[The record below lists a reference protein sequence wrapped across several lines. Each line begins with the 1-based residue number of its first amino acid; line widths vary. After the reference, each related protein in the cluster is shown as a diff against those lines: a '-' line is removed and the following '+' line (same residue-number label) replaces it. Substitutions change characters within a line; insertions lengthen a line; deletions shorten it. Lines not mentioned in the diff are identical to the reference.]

1 MNLIPLIRKN
11 LFVDLDYNIY
21 NKELGLIRN
30 VNEIIEDNLIDL
42 NKVGIASM
50 SKISLNKFVRKYIL
64 GLVRTSNVECLID
77 SNTPGNSVVNNIVLK
92 KALEYRLELLNNQT
106 RFEREFWETITNK
119 EFCKLFH
126 KMSISP
132 LTTSKRK
139 QFEIIPQPILPVDN
153 RFYIGDFAIRL
164 SGRPTIIA
172 ELDGNHHYTDI
183 DTISYDNERTYNIL
197 LKYGLKV
204 VRFKNNEIDYNKL
217 IDILLNTYFNYV
229 SSSMISTMID
239 KSELYSVYEKHK
251 DKYPALIVLLDFNNK
266 LFIQMR
272 NSYNPVRN
280 RTLKRISDKHTN
292 LTHSYLY
299 NV

>member
-1 MNLIPLIRKN
+1 MNLIPLIRRN
-11 LFVDLDYNIY
+11 LFVDLEYNIY

-30 VNEIIEDNLIDL
+30 VNDIIEDNLIDL
-42 NKVGIASM
+42 NKVGISSM

-77 SNTPGNSVVNNIVLK
+77 SSIPGNSVVNNVVLK
-92 KALEYRLELLNNQT
+92 KALEYRIELLNNQT
-106 RFEREFWETITNK
+106 KFEKDFWETITNK
-119 EFCKLFH
+119 EFSKKFH

-132 LTTSKRK
+132 LIANKRK

-164 SGRPTIIA
+164 SGRPTIIV

-183 DTISYDNERTYNIL
+183 DTICYDNERTYNL
-197 LKYGLKV
+197 LSKYGLKV

-229 SSSMISTMID
+229 SSNMISTMID
-239 KSELYSVYEKHK
+239 KSELYSFYEKHK
-251 DKYPALIVLLDFNNK
+251 DKYPALIVLLDIDNK

-280 RTLKRISDKHTN
+280 RTLEKISDKHAN

-299 NV
+299 QV

>member
-1 MNLIPLIRKN
+1 M
-11 LFVDLDYNIY
+11 
-21 NKELGLIRN
+21 
-30 VNEIIEDNLIDL
+30 
-42 NKVGIASM
+42 
-50 SKISLNKFVRKYIL
+50 
-64 GLVRTSNVECLID
+64 
-77 SNTPGNSVVNNIVLK
+77 
-92 KALEYRLELLNNQT
+92 NNQT
-106 RFEREFWETITNK
+106 KFEKDFWETITNK
-119 EFCKLFH
+119 EFSKKFH

-132 LTTSKRK
+132 LIANKRK

-164 SGRPTIIA
+164 SGRPTIIV

-183 DTISYDNERTYNIL
+183 DTICYDNERTYNL
-197 LKYGLKV
+197 LSKYGLKV

-229 SSSMISTMID
+229 SSNMISTMID

-251 DKYPALIVLLDFNNK
+251 DKYPALIVLLDIDNK

-280 RTLKRISDKHTN
+280 RTLEKISDKHAN

-299 NV
+299 QV

>member
-1 MNLIPLIRKN
+1 MNLIPLIRRN
-11 LFVDLDYNIY
+11 LFVDLEYNIY

-42 NKVGIASM
+42 NKVGISSM

-77 SNTPGNSVVNNIVLK
+77 SSTPGNSVVNNVVLK
-92 KALEYRLELLNNQT
+92 KALEYRIELLNNQT
-106 RFEREFWETITNK
+106 KFEKEFWETVTNK
-119 EFCKLFH
+119 EFSKRFH

-132 LTTSKRK
+132 ITANKRK

-164 SGRPTIIA
+164 SGRPTIIV

-183 DTISYDNERTYNIL
+183 DTICYDNERTYNL
-197 LKYGLKV
+197 LSKYGLKV

-229 SSSMISTMID
+229 SSNMISTMID

-251 DKYPALIVLLDFNNK
+251 DKYPALIVLLDIDNK

-280 RTLKRISDKHTN
+280 RTLEKISDKHAN

-299 NV
+299 HV